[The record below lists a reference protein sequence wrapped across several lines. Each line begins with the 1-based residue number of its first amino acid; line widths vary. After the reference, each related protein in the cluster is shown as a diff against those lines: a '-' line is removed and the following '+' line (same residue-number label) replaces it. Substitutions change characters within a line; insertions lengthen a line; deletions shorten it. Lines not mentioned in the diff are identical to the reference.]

1 MLRMNSKN
9 SMNHSNEKDTI
20 KQLILNYIEAE
31 NNGDHALAERIRQDI
46 NEIQR
51 LCDKEC

>member
-1 MLRMNSKN
+1 
-9 SMNHSNEKDTI
+9 MNHSNEKDTI
-20 KQLILNYIEAE
+20 KQLILKYIEAE

-51 LCDKEC
+51 LCSK